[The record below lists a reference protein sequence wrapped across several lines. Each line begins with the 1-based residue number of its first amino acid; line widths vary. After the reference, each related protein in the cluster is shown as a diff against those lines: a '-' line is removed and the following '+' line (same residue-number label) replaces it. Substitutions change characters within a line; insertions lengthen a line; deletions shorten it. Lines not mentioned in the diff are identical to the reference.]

1 MRALIVQDTPSGRRP
16 VPIDFDEAEQR
27 VAAGTAKLYKRGG
40 NLAVYMTAEI
50 EATDQEI
57 EDLPAPE
64 SEPQTYATRDMVAQ
78 PRQRPARR
86 RLKDT

>member
-1 MRALIVQDTPSGRRP
+1 

-50 EATDQEI
+50 KATDQEI

-64 SEPQTYATRDMVAQ
+64 PEPEPQTYATRDMVAQ

-86 RLKDT
+86 RAKNA